1 MFKYTFQVESVSIN
15 LHYFKNF
22 VNFAKSFFSA
32 NFVKLGKFEKKNMWM
47 ANLKLLTAI
56 KMINL

>member
-32 NFVKLGKFEKKNMWM
+32 NFVKLGKFEKKN
-47 ANLKLLTAI
+47 ADGKFEAFNGH
-56 KMINL
+56 